1 MGYGQTAAT
10 YNFSQ
15 TAGTYT
21 ALGGTATTA
30 YTSTDDAVTGTA
42 VTIPFT
48 FTYAGTGYTSLR
60 ISTNGFLTLGNATTP
75 GSGGYTPIS
84 ATGGAYSTSISALGR
99 DLNSTVKYETLGSS
113 PNRIFVVEWSGAAR
127 YVSGLLSENLNFQI
141 RLNETTNVVEIVYGA
156 MTTSHTVLTTGISEV
171 GLKSAPAVYNNVTLT
186 NSALTGYT
194 YTNNWNS
201 LINGSLQADAVPV
214 TSTVKPASGT
224 TLKWTPSS
232 CALVTVSA
240 TASAITASS
249 ATISWTNS
257 GTYASGYRV
266 RWRKV
271 DEDYTAASWATPTPV
286 AAGSSSYNIT
296 GLAIGTYYVYS
307 VEGLCSGTS
316 ANNYSTVTTAN
327 TTNGKGLFQTS
338 LLACVA
344 PTAQPTV
351 LNLTSVTATT
361 LSGSF
366 TAASPAASGYL
377 VVRSTSSTLSATPS
391 DTNTYVAGATLGGG
405 TVVQSGT
412 ATTFTQTGL
421 TANTQYYYFVFSFN
435 NTSCSGGPKYFTAA
449 PLTANTYTCLA
460 TPTASAGSSITS
472 SGFTANWAVVTG
484 ATGYLLDVSTV
495 NTFASFVAGYNG
507 LVVSGGSTISQAV
520 TGLNPATP
528 YYYRIRATNATACT
542 SANSSTITVVT
553 ACAAITVFPSV
564 ESFATYLPSTCW
576 IEGDAGVSLATG
588 PATTGATVSD
598 WGSDDYLNATTPV
611 NLSAKMNIDA
621 ATGYEWI
628 ISPQYTIPA
637 NDYQVKYNVGA
648 TQFAATTAPTTAWEA
663 DDFVELLVST
673 TGTTNW
679 TVLKTYNSS
688 SVPSN
693 LGQLDAT
700 TLAAYSGQTVRF
712 AFRAFEGASNGS
724 ADIDFFIDN
733 FTVEQIPSCLPP
745 TALTTTALV
754 ATTATFSW
762 SAPAVV
768 PASYDIYYG
777 TGSVATPLAVPN
789 AGTVATSTST
799 TTNSAII
806 GLTANTSYQ
815 YYVRS
820 ACGGANGNSTWA
832 GPYTFV
838 TQCGSTNVTYTQD
851 FESVTVPAIPSCTS
865 IQNAGTGNDWKTSA
879 NPGFG
884 NTTKVLTYQFN
895 STNAAN
901 AWFYSQG
908 LNLING
914 TSYRLIFKYN
924 ASGTTFTE
932 KLKVAYGTSAT
943 SGSMTNVLY
952 TNTAINQT
960 AAFQSVTVDF
970 TPTSTGVFYI
980 GFNAF
985 SAIDQAFLYVDDI
998 SVTLSPTDAVDYAN
1012 IQSPGV
1018 STTTTGTSVDIYGQ
1032 AYEPGVT
1039 DPAGAAT
1046 GLLVWYSTNAT
1057 DVDPS
1062 SAGWTGTWT
1071 AATFNTNVGN
1081 NDEWKGTINPIIGQA
1096 NTYYSFRYQLN
1107 GGPYRYGGYPSG
1119 FWNGTSQK
1127 NGKLSVN
1134 YEVYTNS
1141 TPKTINDVIT
1151 INFKDFD
1158 ASNIFYTGTETT
1170 IYAYAGIRIVSGT
1183 DFNYAQ
1189 GNINT
1194 LSSLIPFTL
1203 SGGIYSSTIKLADYF
1218 CIPAGV
1224 NVDGVNMIFRNQYF
1238 TGGNCDGT
1246 FGNNDKTCN
1255 LYLDLTNATVAV
1267 NPPTA
1272 VANNTVTL
1280 TSANVTFT
1288 APLKG
1293 TNKGYEYY
1301 VSTSATTPGA
1311 GVTPVV
1317 AAASSPVAIS
1327 GLSNATTYY
1336 IYVRT
1341 VGCGSDRS
1349 AWSAYTS
1356 FTTLSPPPA
1365 NDACSNATALPCAT
1379 VALAGTT
1386 IGSVSEVLSVTAWN
1400 ASTYGVWYTFVG
1412 DGTLNLI
1419 STTAGSG
1426 FDHKLSIASGSCGA
1440 LTNVT
1445 TVDVAT
1451 GGGTETYSFTPV
1463 LGTVYYVYISYYGS
1477 SGTAANTGT
1486 FTISRTCNVTPT
1498 YCTAHTDY
1506 APEAYID
1513 DVQFIGTLNDVS
1525 NLNSSYSN
1533 SPSGYQDFTALP
1545 KSIQAQ
1551 GEGVNVYV
1559 NGNTQTR
1566 IYAWVDWNNDGDF
1579 SDSGEQIYDSV
1590 AGTSDTTFGFI
1601 IPAATP
1607 PGNYRIRIRNGV
1619 NYYDDN
1625 SNGIIDLD
1633 DEIFYP
1639 SFDSC
1644 VDFEETTY
1652 FGDDDLY
1659 YGEAED
1665 YLFTV
1670 IANCFATIATVT
1682 DGTRCGPGNVSLTAT
1697 GSTGTTT
1704 YLWYAAQT
1712 GGAPL
1717 QNSASNTY
1725 SPTISAT
1732 TTFYVTASNGTCESL
1747 VRKPVVANMKE
1758 VPDVNFSPATPITCG
1773 DKNPIMLSAASDNE
1787 TVYLVNENFEGSGL
1801 GLFGNQNIVGN
1812 GGTINQISRWER
1824 KSSPFI
1830 PTDGA
1835 DVWTPSIS
1843 SGYGVN
1849 KFAFST
1855 SDVGPKTVG
1864 PPATYYVIDH
1874 GLALTSAV
1882 NTQNYTDLTLKFRV
1896 YFSRYNINTVAPAS
1910 EYLAVE
1916 TSTNGTTWTPVA
1928 NANYSTDLGTPG
1940 NFQQITVNM
1949 NSFINIATLQFR
1961 IRYYASS
1968 WYDGVAVDDI
1978 QLYGTK
1984 PLVASFTWSG
1994 STDISVYT
2002 DALGTIPYVPGS
2014 AEDIVYIQP
2023 NIALLATPSFNIDVT
2038 TQLTNGCT
2046 ITKTINVTNKSKVWN
2061 GSANTAWE
2069 NANNWSP
2076 VGVPSTDDCIIIPS
2090 TTVKPIISDVA
2101 QGKNLA
2107 IKSLGELLVNSDK
2120 VLTVQDAVDVNAGGK
2135 ITFENNA
2142 SLVQVNE
2149 NPSINSGNIIYK
2161 RNSGNMLRYSY
2172 TYWASPV
2179 FATAQTL
2186 SALSPATLHDK
2197 YYSWDSAGQSWTL
2210 HDNGTV
2216 TMEKAKGYIVRAPQ
2230 TYPITGTAAS
2240 YNATFNGVPNN
2251 GLITIATQG
2260 STTAEKFNLIGN
2272 PYPSALDA
2280 NLFLASS
2287 INPDLEGT
2295 IYLWT
2300 NFTGVSSVPNAGG
2313 NYSYTDSDYA
2323 TYNFSGGTATAPA
2336 TGSSVEP
2343 TGFVAAGQSFF
2354 VKGISN
2360 GSGTA
2365 TFNNTM
2371 RIGANN
2377 NQFFRNTEIERH
2389 RFWLN
2394 LENSQGGFNQALIAY
2409 VQGATNDYDRGYD
2422 GELFGGNTA
2431 TFYSIIPDKLLTI
2444 QGKSLPFDLN
2454 DVVPMGY
2461 KTTVAGNYKITLDH
2475 FDGLF
2480 DTQAVYL
2487 KDKLLNTIHDIKN
2500 APYSFT
2506 SAVGTFDNRFEIVY
2520 RQETL
2525 GVNNPNFD
2533 PNSIVIY
2540 KKDKEIFINAGL
2552 ASISQLRVFDIQG
2565 RMIYENK
2572 NINKTDAVIKNLPPA
2587 EQVLIVQVVLLD
2599 GNTVSKKVVY

>member
-1 MGYGQTAAT
+1 MLKDYLSLTKCDSSHFLKFFAGNINRIKGLQLLFLLLLIVSSSLNSYGQCANYQVYESIGTVLPTSGGTWTATSMGYDNGGGRTGSNRLLFNALGDIIRTPQIA
-10 YNFSQ
+10 NPGVFSFWYARSSNSANTPQ
-15 TAGTYT
+15 FTVETSPDNSTWTSRGTTGTFSETYT
-21 ALGGTATTA
+21 QFSVNLGALSLTNVYVRIRDTRASGT
-30 YTSTDDAVTGTA
+30 
-42 VTIPFT
+42 
-48 FTYAGTGYTSLR
+48 
-60 ISTNGFLTLGNATTP
+60 
-75 GSGGYTPIS
+75 
-84 ATGGAYSTSISALGR
+84 
-99 DLNSTVKYETLGSS
+99 
-113 PNRIFVVEWSGAAR
+113 AAR
-127 YVSGLLSENLNFQI
+127 YVDDISWTSTVALNNIVIPSLANCSQTITCGTSYSFSDSGANNDTYNASEDYTITFTPSIGTNKIQLNFSAFSTEAYDGMIIYNGPTTASPIISSGLGVGSGTLTPAGSF
-141 RLNETTNVVEIVYGA
+141 YG
-156 MTTSHTVLTTGISEV
+156 TTSPGI
-171 GLKSAPAVYNNVTLT
+171 
-186 NSALTGYT
+186 
-194 YTNNWNS
+194 
-201 LINGSLQADAVPV
+201 V
-214 TSTVKPASGT
+214 TSTDASGAIT
-224 TLKWTPSS
+224 IRFRSDSSTNLAGWTASVT
-232 CALVTVSA
+232 CVTVS
-240 TASAITASS
+240 
-249 ATISWTNS
+249 
-257 GTYASGYRV
+257 V
-266 RWRKV
+266 
-271 DEDYTAASWATPTPV
+271 
-286 AAGSSSYNIT
+286 
-296 GLAIGTYYVYS
+296 
-307 VEGLCSGTS
+307 C
-316 ANNYSTVTTAN
+316 TT
-327 TTNGKGLFQTS
+327 
-338 LLACVA
+338 
-344 PTAQPTV
+344 PTAQPT
-351 LNLTSVTATT
+351 LLTLTPTVNSIG
-361 LSGSF
+361 GSF
-366 TAASPAASGYL
+366 TAASPAPSKYL
-377 VVRSTSSTLSATPS
+377 VVRSTSATPPS
-391 DTNTYVAGATLGGG
+391 PVNGTNYAVASTALGAGTYVVAN
-405 TVVQSGT
+405 GT
-412 ATTFTQTGL
+412 ATTFSDATL
-421 TANTQYYYFVFSFN
+421 PANTQYYYYIFSYN
-435 NTSCSGGPKYFTAA
+435 DSCTGAPYYLTTS
-449 PLTANTYTCLA
+449 PLTANTYTCLTA
-460 TPTASAGSSITS
+460 PTSSAGTS
-472 SGFTANWAVVTG
+472 VTSGGFTANWATVSG

-507 LVVSGGSTISQAV
+507 LVVSGGSTVSQAV
-520 TGLNPATP
+520 TGLSANTT
-528 YYYRIRATNATACT
+528 YYYRVRATNATSCT
-542 SANSSTITVVT
+542 SASSATQTVYT
-553 ACAAITVFPSV
+553 GHCIPTPTTGT
-564 ESFATYLPSTCW
+564 ATY
-576 IEGDAGVSLATG
+576 I
-588 PATTGATVSD
+588 
-598 WGSDDYLNATTPV
+598 N
-611 NLSAKMNIDA
+611 N
-621 ATGYEWI
+621 
-628 ISPQYTIPA
+628 
-637 NDYQVKYNVGA
+637 
-648 TQFAATTAPTTAWEA
+648 F
-663 DDFVELLVST
+663 ST
-673 TGTTNW
+673 TG
-679 TVLKTYNSS
+679 
-688 SVPSN
+688 
-693 LGQLDAT
+693 G
-700 TLAAYSGQTVRF
+700 
-712 AFRAFEGASNGS
+712 
-724 ADIDFFIDN
+724 
-733 FTVEQIPSCLPP
+733 
-745 TALTTTALV
+745 
-754 ATTATFSW
+754 
-762 SAPAVV
+762 
-768 PASYDIYYG
+768 
-777 TGSVATPLAVPN
+777 
-789 AGTVATSTST
+789 
-799 TTNSAII
+799 
-806 GLTANTSYQ
+806 TAN
-815 YYVRS
+815 
-820 ACGGANGNSTWA
+820 
-832 GPYTFV
+832 V
-838 TQCGSTNVTYTQD
+838 TN
-851 FESVTVPAIPSCTS
+851 
-865 IQNAGTGNDWKTSA
+865 
-879 NPGFG
+879 
-884 NTTKVLTYQFN
+884 
-895 STNAAN
+895 
-901 AWFYSQG
+901 
-908 LNLING
+908 
-914 TSYRLIFKYN
+914 N
-924 ASGTTFTE
+924 ASGFTAGAYQNNYASMTVSQYATNSITYSFT
-932 KLKVAYGTSAT
+932 LAGGTAGVAIWVDWNDNLVFETSERVYNSAATIANGTYTGSITVPSGQALGNYRMRIKT
-943 SGSMTNVLY
+943 DYLSGSPDPCTTSSTRTESEDY
-952 TNTAINQT
+952 K
-960 AAFQSVTVDF
+960 FTVIA
-970 TPTSTGVFYI
+970 V
-980 GFNAF
+980 
-985 SAIDQAFLYVDDI
+985 
-998 SVTLSPTDAVDYAN
+998 PTDAVDYAN

-1018 STTTTGTSVDIYGQ
+1018 STTTTGTPVDIYGQ

-1096 NTYYSFRYQLN
+1096 DTYYSFRYQLN

-1194 LSSLIPFTL
+1194 ISSLIPFTL

-1317 AAASSPVAIS
+1317 AATSSPVAIS

-1365 NDACSNATALPCAT
+1365 NDACANATSLPCGT
-1379 VALAGTT
+1379 VNLTGTT
-1386 IGSVSEVLSVTAWN
+1386 VGSVSEVLSVTAWN

-1426 FDHKLSIASGSCGA
+1426 FDHKLSIASGTCGT

-1445 TVDVAT
+1445 TVDDGI
-1451 GGGTETYSFTPV
+1451 GGETETFSFTPV

-1477 SGTAANTGT
+1477 SGTVANTGT
-1486 FTISRTCNVTPT
+1486 FTISRTCNVIPT
-1498 YCTAHTDY
+1498 YCTAHTDH

-1559 NGNTQTR
+1559 NGNTHTR

-1579 SDSGEQIYDSV
+1579 SDSGEQIYDSA

-1625 SNGIIDLD
+1625 GNGIIDLD

-1670 IANCFATIATVT
+1670 IANCFATIDAVN

-2090 TTVKPIISDVA
+2090 TTVKPVISDVA

-2210 HDNGTV
+2210 HNNGTV

-2343 TGFVAAGQSFF
+2343 TGYVAAGQSFF

-2377 NQFFRNTEIERH
+2377 NQFFRNSQIERH

-2431 TFYSIIPDKLLTI
+2431 TFYSIIPDKTLTI

-2525 GVNNPNFD
+2525 GVNNPKFD

-2540 KKDKEIFINAGL
+2540 KKEKEIFINAGL